1 MHTKGPWRLSAHE
14 TSTRGIDVL
23 PSDGVAFIIA
33 SVKLPAYTDQMERRA
48 NARLIAASPELLEA
62 LTMIRD
68 ADEDCKRDGLPTI
81 PPAARSTIDAAIRKA
96 EGKE

>member
-1 MHTKGPWRLSAHE
+1 MHTKGPWEFSDTAHTLVGANE
-14 TSTRGIDVL
+14 ARVRFYGEGITITL
-23 PSDGVAFIIA
+23 ASPSD
-33 SVKLPAYTDQMERRA
+33 EERA
-48 NARLIAASPELLEA
+48 NYRLMVAAPELLEA

-96 EGKE
+96 GKE